1 MISWNGKDR
10 RSPEEVAMDNCLPSI
25 EVGSEEIL
33 REKLNST
40 TAVFGP
46 TPIGHFLVA
55 EFLDSEGNRL
65 EITAR
70 MEKENG

>member
-1 MISWNGKDR
+1 MN
-10 RSPEEVAMDNCLPSI
+10 NCLPSI

-33 REKLNST
+33 REKLNRVT
-40 TAVFGP
+40 VVFGP
-46 TPIGHFLVA
+46 KPIGRLLVA

-65 EITAR
+65 EITAG

>member
-1 MISWNGKDR
+1 
-10 RSPEEVAMDNCLPSI
+10 MDNCLPSI